1 MGHAG
6 VSELEKDRATPKWN
20 GSRVR
25 VSPEDRAASEAQRR
39 SEFCTNH
46 CNSSEIYFRTWLSAR
61 IEENARIFQPNKD
74 MDEEDP
80 YKESVETNIVTKD
93 FQVVIKVL
101 AFNRLES
108 LVRCLTSLARADYGG
123 DTVHIQIFVDHYPF
137 SGARANNNT
146 SSEGAKNPTMNEQPE
161 VVEKTLEER
170 QIRRRRSLLWS
181 FPFSKKVV
189 TEKREESI
197 TATRELKED
206 ESSESAITGESSL
219 SPYSGDIVSDVHDE
233 NVKHVRR
240 QMGRG
245 DEKGKQTPGG
255 ELDVDDAEQQH
266 NVSRRPK
273 KTTTKRSRPKT
284 ESVMMSINSELE
296 EAHKILEFVDTFF
309 WVHGKKE
316 IHYRSQNVGLQ
327 AQWVESWWPANLDE
341 FAFIVEDDMEVSD
354 LYYRFLRTAI
364 ATYYYNP
371 EHYDPSVYGISLQ
384 RPRFVPGRNG
394 FNLKVNSTKNLFM
407 YPLVGTWGQLLF
419 PKQWK
424 EFRLWYDARKW
435 KGEKPFLQGMKTN
448 SWYKK
453 LGDKIWTP
461 WFIKFVHSRGYFNL
475 YTNFDG
481 EVALSVS
488 HRESGVNYKKSSGP
502 DSRLITMNEGNH
514 SMLWVMSPPQ
524 SLQRYDYCFREV
536 KVHRLAKTLPELNT
550 ILDFVSAN
558 TTLSS
563 VVLVNTVGVPEWLVR
578 NWLCHTERLG
588 LRNFVLL
595 GDNEVFTSD
604 LARRGYATM
613 SSQLF
618 SESDEPNFAVNRD
631 LLAVQAVQGILSL
644 GYNVWLTR
652 ADTVWIHNP
661 LLFLKVSK
669 FEAMDADFFGS
680 EPLDRFHPALLYI
693 KSSPDVS
700 NVWGN
705 FVQNMTV
712 VVNSTQNES
721 IWPSFRDFVNSATM
735 GFRYQPLPS
744 NICGGYEDML
754 PADSTKVS
762 SRYVILLNGVEE
774 RRLYDVLRRLNAA
787 GLLAIDKDLSC
798 KQVYCQPIE

>member
-1 MGHAG
+1 M
-6 VSELEKDRATPKWN
+6 N

-25 VSPEDRAASEAQRR
+25 ASPEERAASEAQRR

-61 IEENARIFQPNKD
+61 IEENARIFQPSED
-74 MDEEDP
+74 LEEDP

-93 FQVVIKVL
+93 FQMVIKVL

-108 LVRCLTSLARADYGG
+108 LVRCLTSLAMADYGG

-137 SGARANNNT
+137 SGVRANNNT
-146 SSEGAKNPTMNEQPE
+146 SLEGAKNPTMNEQPE
-161 VVEKTLEER
+161 VDEKTLLEER
-170 QIRRRRSLLWS
+170 QRRKRRSLLWS

-189 TEKREESI
+189 TKRIGESI
-197 TATRELKED
+197 TTTRGLKED
-206 ESSESAITGESSL
+206 ESSESAITSKSSL
-219 SPYSGDIVSDVHDE
+219 SQNSGDIVSNVHDE
-233 NVKHVRR
+233 NVNYGRR
-240 QMGRG
+240 QMGG
-245 DEKGKQTPGG
+245 DEGGKQTPGG
-255 ELDVDDAEQQH
+255 ELDVDDAEEQQ
-266 NVSRRPK
+266 NVLRPREK
-273 KTTTKRSRPKT
+273 EANRSRPKM
-284 ESVMMSINSELE
+284 ESVMMPINSQLE
-296 EAHKILEFVDTFF
+296 EAHKILEFVDAFF
-309 WVHGKKE
+309 WLHGKKE

-341 FAFIVEDDMEVSD
+341 FAFIVEDDMEVSN

-371 EHYDPSVYGISLQ
+371 EHYDPLVYGISLQ

-394 FNLKVNSTKNLFM
+394 SNLKVNSTKNLFM

-461 WFIKFVHSRGYFNL
+461 WFIKFVHLQGYFNL
-475 YTNFDG
+475 YTNFGG

-488 HRESGVNYKKSSGP
+488 HRESGVNYKKSSGL

-536 KVHRLAKTLPELNT
+536 KVWRLAKTLPELNA
-550 ILDFVSAN
+550 ILEFVSAN
-558 TTLSS
+558 TTLASIM
-563 VVLVNTVGVPEWLVR
+563 LVNIVGVSEWLVR

-588 LRNFVLL
+588 VRNFVLL
-595 GDNEVFTSD
+595 GDNEVFTSN
-604 LARRGYATM
+604 LARQGYATM
-613 SSQLF
+613 STQLF
-618 SESDEPNFAVNRD
+618 SESDDPNISKNRD

-652 ADTVWIHNP
+652 ADTAWIHNP
-661 LLFLKVSK
+661 LRLLKVSK

-693 KSSPDVS
+693 KSSPNVS
-700 NVWGN
+700 DVWGN

-712 VVNSTQNES
+712 LVNSTRNES
-721 IWPSFRDFVNSATM
+721 IWPSFPDFVNSAM
-735 GFRYQPLPS
+735 VGFRYQALPS
-744 NICGGYEDML
+744 NVCGGYEDML
-754 PADSTKVS
+754 PADSTEAR
-762 SRYVILLNGVEE
+762 RYVILLNEVEE
-774 RRLYDVLRRLNAA
+774 RKLYDVLRRLKAA